1 MQLVERIYAATATF
15 PADERF
21 GLTAQIRRSAVSVP
35 SNIAEGAAR
44 RSTPEYQRFL
54 SIARGSLSEMSTQLQ
69 IATRLD
75 YMSSSTELDALVDSI
90 FAKLTALMNAL
101 KKRGD

>member
-1 MQLVERIYAATATF
+1 
-15 PADERF
+15 
-21 GLTAQIRRSAVSVP
+21 VP

-44 RSTPEYQRFL
+44 RSTAEYQRFL

-69 IATRLD
+69 IATRLG
-75 YMSSSTELDALVDSI
+75 YMQSDPDTDASVDRV

-101 KKRGD
+101 TTRGDS